1 MKKTIALVGTVLA
14 SGALLAGCGQ
24 SGDFDGEWSGDIT
37 ATQEGSGGG
46 SATISIDG
54 GDCEWQMTET
64 DGETNEANCL
74 RDDKEFKLE
83 DPLTHQDLKYDAERS
98 GGRASGGAGAGPGP
112 GRHGRCAGRGRGRTA
127 RS

>member
-98 GGRASGGAGAGPGP
+98 GDTLTLSPQNDQAEKVGVMVLTRSGDK
-112 GRHGRCAGRGRGRTA
+112 
-127 RS
+127 

>member
-98 GGRASGGAGAGPGP
+98 GDTLTLSPQNDQAEKVGVMVLTKTGDE
-112 GRHGRCAGRGRGRTA
+112 
-127 RS
+127 

>member
-37 ATQEGSGGG
+37 ATQEGPGGG

-83 DPLTHQDLKYDAERS
+83 DPLTHQDLEYEAERNGDTLTLS
-98 GGRASGGAGAGPGP
+98 PQNDQAEKVGVMVLTKTGDE
-112 GRHGRCAGRGRGRTA
+112 
-127 RS
+127 

>member
-37 ATQEGSGGG
+37 ATQDGSGGG

-83 DPLTHQDLKYDAERS
+83 DPLTHQDLEYEAERNGDTLTLS
-98 GGRASGGAGAGPGP
+98 PQNDQAEKVGVMVLTKTGDE
-112 GRHGRCAGRGRGRTA
+112 
-127 RS
+127 

>member
-83 DPLTHQDLKYDAERS
+83 DPLTHQDLKYEAERNGDTLALS
-98 GGRASGGAGAGPGP
+98 PQNDQAEKVGVMVLTKTGDE
-112 GRHGRCAGRGRGRTA
+112 
-127 RS
+127 

>member
-14 SGALLAGCGQ
+14 SGALLTGCGQ
-24 SGDFDGEWSGDIT
+24 SGDFDGTWSGDIT

-46 SATISIDG
+46 RATIEIDG
-54 GDCEWQMTET
+54 KDCDWEMTET

-83 DPLTHQDLKYDAERS
+83 DPLTHQDLEYNAERNGDTLTLS
-98 GGRASGGAGAGPGP
+98 PQNDQAEKVGVMVLTKTGD
-112 GRHGRCAGRGRGRTA
+112 
-127 RS
+127 

>member
-37 ATQEGSGGG
+37 ATQEDSGGG

-83 DPLTHQDLKYDAERS
+83 DPLTHQDLKYEAERNGDTLTLS
-98 GGRASGGAGAGPGP
+98 PQNDRAEKVGVMVLTKTGDE
-112 GRHGRCAGRGRGRTA
+112 
-127 RS
+127 

>member
-1 MKKTIALVGTVLA
+1 MKKTIAFVGTVLA

-83 DPLTHQDLKYDAERS
+83 DPLTHQDLEYEAERNGDTLTLS
-98 GGRASGGAGAGPGP
+98 PQNDQAEKVGVMVLTKTGDE
-112 GRHGRCAGRGRGRTA
+112 
-127 RS
+127 

>member
-14 SGALLAGCGQ
+14 SGALLSGCGQ

-37 ATQEGSGGG
+37 ATQESSGGG

-83 DPLTHQDLKYDAERS
+83 DPLTHQDLKYEAERNGDTLTLS
-98 GGRASGGAGAGPGP
+98 PQNDQAEKVGVMVLTKTGDE
-112 GRHGRCAGRGRGRTA
+112 
-127 RS
+127 

>member
-14 SGALLAGCGQ
+14 SGALLTGCGQ
-24 SGDFDGEWSGDIT
+24 SGDFDGTWSGDIT

-46 SATISIDG
+46 RATIEIDG
-54 GDCEWQMTET
+54 KDCDWEMTET

-83 DPLTHQDLKYDAERS
+83 DPLTHQDLKYNAERNGDTLTLS
-98 GGRASGGAGAGPGP
+98 PQNDQAEKVGVMVLTKTGD
-112 GRHGRCAGRGRGRTA
+112 
-127 RS
+127 

>member
-1 MKKTIALVGTVLA
+1 MKKTIALVGTVLT
-14 SGALLAGCGQ
+14 SGALLTGCGQ
-24 SGDFDGEWSGDIT
+24 KGDFDGEWSGDIT

-64 DGETNEANCL
+64 DGETNDANCL

-83 DPLTHQDLKYDAERS
+83 DPLTHQDLKYEAERNGDTLTLS
-98 GGRASGGAGAGPGP
+98 PQNDQAEKVGVMVLTKTGDE
-112 GRHGRCAGRGRGRTA
+112 
-127 RS
+127 

>member
-37 ATQEGSGGG
+37 ASQEGSGGG

-98 GGRASGGAGAGPGP
+98 GDTLTLSPQNDQAEKVGVMVLTKTGDE
-112 GRHGRCAGRGRGRTA
+112 
-127 RS
+127 

>member
-83 DPLTHQDLKYDAERS
+83 DPLTHQDLEYEAERNGDTLTLS
-98 GGRASGGAGAGPGP
+98 PQNDKAEKFGVMVLTKTGDE
-112 GRHGRCAGRGRGRTA
+112 
-127 RS
+127 

>member
-1 MKKTIALVGTVLA
+1 MKKTIALVGTVLT

-24 SGDFDGEWSGDIT
+24 SGDFDGTWSGDIT

-46 SATISIDG
+46 RATIEIDDK
-54 GDCEWQMTET
+54 DCDWEMTET

-83 DPLTHQDLKYDAERS
+83 DPLTGKDLEYTAQRNGDTLTLSPDNDQAEKV
-98 GGRASGGAGAGPGP
+98 GVMVLTKTGD
-112 GRHGRCAGRGRGRTA
+112 
-127 RS
+127 

>member
-14 SGALLAGCGQ
+14 SGALLTGCGQ
-24 SGDFDGEWSGDIT
+24 SGDFDGTWSGDVT

-46 SATISIDG
+46 RATIEIDG
-54 GDCEWQMTET
+54 KDCDWEMTET

-83 DPLTHQDLKYDAERS
+83 DPLTHQDLEYNAERNGDTLTLSPQNDQAEKVGVMVLTKTDAE
-98 GGRASGGAGAGPGP
+98 
-112 GRHGRCAGRGRGRTA
+112 
-127 RS
+127 

>member
-83 DPLTHQDLKYDAERS
+83 DPLTHQDLEYEAERNGDTLTLS
-98 GGRASGGAGAGPGP
+98 PQNDQAEKVGVMVLTKTGDE
-112 GRHGRCAGRGRGRTA
+112 
-127 RS
+127 

>member
-14 SGALLAGCGQ
+14 SGALLTGCGQ

-46 SATISIDG
+46 RATIEIDG
-54 GDCEWQMTET
+54 KDCDWEMTET

-83 DPLTHQDLKYDAERS
+83 DPLTHQDLEYNAERNGDTLTLS
-98 GGRASGGAGAGPGP
+98 PQNDQAEKVGVMVLTKTGD
-112 GRHGRCAGRGRGRTA
+112 
-127 RS
+127 

>member
-1 MKKTIALVGTVLA
+1 MKKTIALLGTVLA

-98 GGRASGGAGAGPGP
+98 GDTLTLSPQNDQAEKVGVMVLTKTGDE
-112 GRHGRCAGRGRGRTA
+112 
-127 RS
+127 

>member
-83 DPLTHQDLKYDAERS
+83 DPLTHQDLEYNAERNGDTLTLS
-98 GGRASGGAGAGPGP
+98 PQNDQAEKVGVMVLTKTGD
-112 GRHGRCAGRGRGRTA
+112 
-127 RS
+127 